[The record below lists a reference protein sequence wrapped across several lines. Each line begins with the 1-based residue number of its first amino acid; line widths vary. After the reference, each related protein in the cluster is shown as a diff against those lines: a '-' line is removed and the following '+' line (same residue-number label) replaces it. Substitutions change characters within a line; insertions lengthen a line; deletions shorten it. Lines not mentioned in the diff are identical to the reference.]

1 MMKRILMAV
10 LMAFTLVCL
19 VEAQRSEITPDPAPI
34 YAAVSLQHTLEV
46 IAQAKR
52 EIYLI
57 VPTLRNRAVHQS
69 IRSRLANGVILRL
82 LIANKQG
89 YSGLEKEL
97 AHARNVDARW
107 LPESFGS
114 SILVVDDSVMIVSP
128 IISGVSSGV
137 SSTVQ
142 SVEITRPELV
152 AASSAG
158 LKQVF
163 AQARRIK

>member
-10 LMAFTLVCL
+10 MVAFALVCL
-19 VEAQRSEITPDPAPI
+19 VEAQRSEITPNPSPF
-34 YAAVSLQHTLEV
+34 YSAVSLQHTLEV
-46 IAQAKR
+46 IALAKR

-57 VPTLRNRAVHQS
+57 VPTMRNRAVYQA
-69 IRSRLANGVILRL
+69 IRSRVANGVILRL

-97 AHARNVDARW
+97 AHARSVDARW

-128 IISGVSSGV
+128 IISGVSSGA
-137 SSTVQ
+137 SSNVQ
-142 SVEITRPELV
+142 SVEITRRELV

>member
-1 MMKRILMAV
+1 MMKRILMSV
-10 LMAFTLVCL
+10 LVAFALVCL
-19 VEAQRSEITPDPAPI
+19 VEAQRNEPIPDPTPI
-34 YAAVSLQHTLEV
+34 YAAASLQHTLKV

-57 VPTLRNRAVHQS
+57 VPTMRNRAVYQA
-69 IRSRLANGVILRL
+69 IRSRVANGVILRL

-107 LPESFGS
+107 LPEGFGS
-114 SILVVDDSVMIVSP
+114 SILVVDDSAMIVSP

-137 SSTVQ
+137 SSTAQ

-158 LKQVF
+158 LKQIF

>member
-1 MMKRILMAV
+1 MMKRIVAV
-10 LMAFTLVCL
+10 LLMAFALVCL
-19 VEAQRSEITPDPAPI
+19 VEAQRSELTPDSAPV
-34 YAAVSLQHTLEV
+34 YAAASLQHTLEV
-46 IAQAKR
+46 IGQAKR

-57 VPTLRNRAVHQS
+57 VPTMRNRTVYQA
-69 IRSRLANGVILRL
+69 IRSRIINGVILRL

-114 SILVVDDSVMIVSP
+114 SILVVDDSAMIVSP

-137 SSTVQ
+137 SNNGQ

>member
-1 MMKRILMAV
+1 MMKRIVAV
-10 LMAFTLVCL
+10 LLMAFALVCL
-19 VEAQRSEITPDPAPI
+19 VEAQRSELTPDSAPV
-34 YAAVSLQHTLEV
+34 YAAASLQHTLEV
-46 IAQAKR
+46 IGQAKR

-57 VPTLRNRAVHQS
+57 VPTMRNRTVYQA
-69 IRSRLANGVILRL
+69 IRSRIINGVILRL

-114 SILVVDDSVMIVSP
+114 SILVVDDSAMIVSP
-128 IISGVSSGV
+128 IISGVSSGA
-137 SSTVQ
+137 SSLAQ

-152 AASSAG
+152 AASSTG
-158 LKQVF
+158 LKQIF

>member
-1 MMKRILMAV
+1 LMAV
-10 LMAFTLVCL
+10 LVAFALVCL
-19 VEAQRSEITPDPAPI
+19 VEAQRSEITPNPSPV
-34 YAAVSLQHTLEV
+34 YSAVSLQHTLEV

-57 VPTLRNRAVHQS
+57 VPTLRNRAVYQA
-69 IRSRLANGVILRL
+69 IRSRIANGVILRL

-114 SILVVDDSVMIVSP
+114 SILVVDDSSMIVSP

-137 SSTVQ
+137 SNIGQ

-158 LKQVF
+158 LKQIF

>member
-1 MMKRILMAV
+1 MMKRILMVV
-10 LMAFTLVCL
+10 LMAFALVCL
-19 VEAQRSEITPDPAPI
+19 VEAQRSEITPDPAPV
-34 YAAVSLQHTLEV
+34 YAAASLQHTLEV

-57 VPTLRNRAVHQS
+57 VPTLRNRAVYQA
-69 IRSRLANGVILRL
+69 IRSRVANGVILRL

-114 SILVVDDSVMIVSP
+114 SILVVDDSSMIVSP
-128 IISGVSSGV
+128 IISGVSSGA
-137 SSTVQ
+137 SSTAQ

>member
-1 MMKRILMAV
+1 MRRIV
-10 LMAFTLVCL
+10 LTVLSVFTLVCL
-19 VEAQRSEITPDPAPI
+19 VQAQGVGVTANPSPVYTT
-34 YAAVSLQHTLEV
+34 VSLQRTLEV

-57 VPTLRNRAVHQS
+57 VPTLRNRMVYQT
-69 IRSRLANGVILRL
+69 IRSRLANGVVLRL

-97 AHARNVDARW
+97 AHTRNVDARW

-114 SILVVDDSVMIVSP
+114 SILVVDDNAMIISP
-128 IISGVSSGV
+128 IISGISSGV
-137 SSTVQ
+137 SSNAQ

-158 LKQVF
+158 LKQIF

>member
-1 MMKRILMAV
+1 MKRISVAILV
-10 LMAFTLVCL
+10 AFALVCL
-19 VEAQRSEITPDPAPI
+19 VEAQRSEITPDPTPVF
-34 YAAVSLQHTLEV
+34 AAVSLQHTLEV
-46 IAQAKR
+46 IGQAKR

-57 VPTLRNRAVHQS
+57 VPILRNRAVYQA

-114 SILVVDDSVMIVSP
+114 SILVVDDSAMIVSP
-128 IISGVSSGV
+128 IISGVSSGT
-137 SSTVQ
+137 SSTAQ

-163 AQARRIK
+163 AQAWRIK

>member
-1 MMKRILMAV
+1 MKRILMAV
-10 LMAFTLVCL
+10 LVAFVLGCL
-19 VEAQRSEITPDPAPI
+19 VEAQRSEPAPDPTPI
-34 YAAVSLQHTLEV
+34 YATASLQHTLEV

-57 VPTLRNRAVHQS
+57 VPTLRNRAVYQAL
-69 IRSRLANGVILRL
+69 RSRIAGGVILRL

-97 AHARNVDARW
+97 ARARNVDARW

-114 SILVVDDSVMIVSP
+114 SILVVDDSAMIVSP
-128 IISGVSSGV
+128 IISDVSSGA
-137 SSTVQ
+137 SSPAQ

>member
-10 LMAFTLVCL
+10 LVAFALVCL
-19 VEAQRSEITPDPAPI
+19 VEAQRNEPTPNPAPV
-34 YAAVSLQHTLEV
+34 YTAASLQHTLEV

-57 VPTLRNRAVHQS
+57 VPTMRNRAVYQA
-69 IRSRLANGVILRL
+69 IRSRLASGVILRL

-107 LPESFGS
+107 LPEGFGS
-114 SILVVDDSVMIVSP
+114 SILVVDDSAMIVSP

-137 SSTVQ
+137 LNNGQ

>member
-10 LMAFTLVCL
+10 MVAFALVCL
-19 VEAQRSEITPDPAPI
+19 VEAQRSEPTPNPAPV
-34 YAAVSLQHTLEV
+34 YAAASLRHTLEV

-57 VPTLRNRAVHQS
+57 VPTMQNRAVYQA
-69 IRSRLANGVILRL
+69 IRSRVANGVILRL
-82 LIANKQG
+82 LIANKHG

-97 AHARNVDARW
+97 AHARSVDARW

-114 SILVVDDSVMIVSP
+114 SILVVDDSAMIVSP

-137 SSTVQ
+137 SNIGQ

-158 LKQVF
+158 LKQIF

>member
-1 MMKRILMAV
+1 MKRIFAAV
-10 LMAFTLVCL
+10 LMAFALVCL
-19 VEAQRSEITPDPAPI
+19 VEAQRSELTPDPAPV
-34 YAAVSLQHTLEV
+34 YTAASLQHTLEV

-57 VPTLRNRAVHQS
+57 VPTLRNRAVYQA
-69 IRSRLANGVILRL
+69 IRSKLANGVILRL

-107 LPESFGS
+107 LPEGFGS
-114 SILVVDDSVMIVSP
+114 SILVVDDSAMIVSP
-128 IISGVSSGV
+128 IVSGISSGV
-137 SSTVQ
+137 SSTAQ
-142 SVEITRPELV
+142 SIEITRPELV

-158 LKQVF
+158 LEQVF

>member
-1 MMKRILMAV
+1 MMKRIFAAV
-10 LMAFTLVCL
+10 LVAFSLVCL
-19 VEAQRSEITPDPAPI
+19 VKAQRSEITPDPTPVF
-34 YAAVSLQHTLEV
+34 AAASLQHTLEV

-52 EIYLI
+52 EMYLI
-57 VPTLRNRAVHQS
+57 VPTLRNRAVYQA
-69 IRSRLANGVILRL
+69 IRSRITSGVILRL

-97 AHARNVDARW
+97 ARARNVDARW

-114 SILVVDDSVMIVSP
+114 SILVVDDSAMIVSP
-128 IISGVSSGV
+128 IISGVSSPA
-137 SSTVQ
+137 Q

-158 LKQVF
+158 LKQIFV
-163 AQARRIK
+163 QARRIK

>member
-1 MMKRILMAV
+1 MMKRIIAV
-10 LMAFTLVCL
+10 LLMAFALVCL
-19 VEAQRSEITPDPAPI
+19 VEAQRSEITPDPAPV

-57 VPTLRNRAVHQS
+57 VPTLRNRAVYQAV
-69 IRSRLANGVILRL
+69 RSRLAGGVILRL
-82 LIANKQG
+82 LIANKHG

-107 LPESFGS
+107 LPEGFGS
-114 SILVVDDSVMIVSP
+114 SILVVDDRAMIVSP
-128 IISGVSSGV
+128 IISGVSSGA
-137 SSTVQ
+137 SSTAQ

-158 LKQVF
+158 LKQIF

>member
-1 MMKRILMAV
+1 MMKRNLMAV
-10 LMAFTLVCL
+10 MVAFALVCL
-19 VEAQRSEITPDPAPI
+19 VEAQRSEITPDPIPI
-34 YAAVSLQHTLEV
+34 YAAASLRHTLEV

-57 VPTLRNRAVHQS
+57 VPTLRNRAVYQA
-69 IRSRLANGVILRL
+69 IRSRLASGVILRL
-82 LIANKQG
+82 LIANKHG

-97 AHARNVDARW
+97 AHTRNVDARW
-107 LPESFGS
+107 LPEGFGS
-114 SILVVDDSVMIVSP
+114 SILVIDDSAMIVSP
-128 IISGVSSGV
+128 IISGVSNGA
-137 SSTVQ
+137 SSNVQ

>member
-1 MMKRILMAV
+1 MKRIFTVIMV
-10 LMAFTLVCL
+10 AFALVCL
-19 VEAQRSEITPDPAPI
+19 VEAQRNEPTPDPAPT
-34 YAAVSLQHTLEV
+34 YTAVSLKRTLEV

-57 VPTLRNRAVHQS
+57 VPTMRNRAVYQA
-69 IRSRLANGVILRL
+69 IRSRTAGGVILRL

-97 AHARNVDARW
+97 VHARNVDARW

-114 SILVVDDSVMIVSP
+114 SILVIDDSAMIVSP
-128 IISGVSSGV
+128 IISGVSSGA
-137 SSTVQ
+137 SSTAQ

>member
-10 LMAFTLVCL
+10 MVAFALVCL
-19 VEAQRSEITPDPAPI
+19 VEAQRSEITPDPAPV

-57 VPTLRNRAVHQS
+57 VPTLRNRTVYQA
-69 IRSRLANGVILRL
+69 IRSRVMSGVVLRL

-114 SILVVDDSVMIVSP
+114 SILVVDDNAMIVSP
-128 IISGVSSGV
+128 IISGISSGV
-137 SSTVQ
+137 SNNGQ